1 MELIIWK
8 DSLNVGIATI
18 DQQHRKLVSII
29 NKLFNAMS
37 QGKSNEILQAVFSE
51 LSAYVV
57 THFGLE
63 EKYMKQYEY
72 EDYDSHKQE
81 HKYFIDK
88 LNEFK
93 LKFSSGSGAL
103 TLDILHFLKDWLLKH
118 ISGTDRKYIP
128 LLKEKGMN

>member
-1 MELIIWK
+1 MDLITWN
-8 DSLNVGIATI
+8 DSLNVGIARI

-29 NKLFNAMS
+29 NKLFNAMA

-57 THFGLE
+57 AHFGLE

-72 EDYDSHKQE
+72 EYYEAHKLE

-93 LKFSSGSGAL
+93 LNFSSGSAAL
-103 TLDILHFLKDWLLKH
+103 TLDILHFLKSWLLKH

-128 LLKEKGMN
+128 LLKEKGLK